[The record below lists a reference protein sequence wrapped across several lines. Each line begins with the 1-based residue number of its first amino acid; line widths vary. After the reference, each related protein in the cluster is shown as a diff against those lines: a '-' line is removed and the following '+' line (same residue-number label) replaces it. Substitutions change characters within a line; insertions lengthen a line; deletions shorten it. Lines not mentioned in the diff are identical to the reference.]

1 MFHHTSPHNFAMKM
15 PFNPLISGIFF
26 FSFFSVF
33 VVPFFTFASNGESVK
48 LPSGV
53 PLLAGCA
60 SNYGF
65 SVVNGLPCSDGSFAS
80 ASSGS
85 DSDDA
90 TKPALIPGCA
100 NSYGFS
106 IFNGQSCAGKATKQD
121 SFLVPGVGV
130 YLGGWGGWN
139 GPVST
144 VKSVKIY
151 FARPLDI
158 GSSGYDVRLLQTF
171 LAKDK
176 ELYPEGYVNGYFGL
190 NTARAVGRLQLRHG
204 LVKSNAES
212 TYGFVGPKTR
222 ALLNSLQ

>member
-1 MFHHTSPHNFAMKM
+1 MNKPVN
-15 PFNPLISGIFF
+15 LIITGVFLF
-26 FSFFSVF
+26 FSFLLSST
-33 VVPFFTFASNGESVK
+33 PSLAHASNGESVK

-65 SVVNGLPCSDGSFAS
+65 SVISGLPCSDGSFAS
-80 ASSGS
+80 ASSGAEA
-85 DSDDA
+85 DDEA
-90 TKPALIPGCA
+90 RPALIPGCA
-100 NSYGFS
+100 SNYGFS
-106 IFNGQSCAGKATKQD
+106 IFNGQSCAGKVVKQGG
-121 SFLVPGVGV
+121 SPTPGVGV

-139 GPVST
+139 GTVNT

-151 FARPLDI
+151 FSRPLDI
-158 GSSGYDVRLLQTF
+158 GSSGYDVKLLQTF

-176 ELYPEGYVNGYFGL
+176 DLYPEGYINGYFGL

-204 LVKSNAES
+204 LVKNSAES